1 MSLHSA
7 NDGSGNTA
15 DNDRSG
21 QGAGSPEVPI
31 YRSRDLFREGR
42 RVHIEHGAGTYV
54 LQITRQGKLILT
66 K

>member
-1 MSLHSA
+1 MSLHSS
-7 NDGSGNTA
+7 DDPS
-15 DNDRSG
+15 D
-21 QGAGSPEVPI
+21 GAGRARGPHRVDPAVVPV
-31 YRSRDLFREGR
+31 YRSRDLFHDGN